1 MIGVLA
7 TYWRE
12 AVIAGLVLAL
22 AGQQVRI
29 SNEKANHQETKA
41 ANAKVL
47 QDLAQKT
54 QAAYAAALRDQTERS
69 KATAALDQKHT
80 KELANANAENS
91 RLADAV
97 RSGERRLRVNGVCPA
112 AGTGVPQAT
121 GAAPVADAAGPRL
134 DEVAERHYF
143 NLRTDIATARQQ
155 VAGLQE
161 YVTTVCLK

>member
-1 MIGVLA
+1 MIGALA

-41 ANAKVL
+41 TNAKVL

-54 QAAYAAALRDQTERS
+54 QAAYAAVMREQADRS
-69 KATAALDQKHT
+69 KAVSSLDQKHT

-97 RSGERRLRVNGVCPA
+97 RSGERRLRINGACPA
-112 AGTGVPQAT
+112 TGAGVPQAT
-121 GAAPVADAAGPRL
+121 GATAVADAAGPRL